1 MCLLV
6 KVAASRPLP
15 TAPIDPEHRHIAVL
29 DLNDWQGGDHY
40 TRWMTLPYIYEV
52 TSRYGCGCN
61 LRFWPEDSWA
71 LMSDE
76 ATEEEEERAREKVE
90 DLQRVADVVE
100 IGLAAGPVE
109 LFAAVDSDLPTV
121 EVESRRTVT
130 LAEFRRPDFVLV
142 KHQMLTIVADGG

>member
-76 ATEEEEERAREKVE
+76 ATEEEEETRPREGRRSAACCGRGGDRAGGRPS
-90 DLQRVADVVE
+90 RVV
-100 IGLAAGPVE
+100 
-109 LFAAVDSDLPTV
+109 
-121 EVESRRTVT
+121 RR
-130 LAEFRRPDFVLV
+130 R
-142 KHQMLTIVADGG
+142 G